1 VRVAPELYE
10 DIVAHARAEAPNEC
24 CGIVASRDGTAVRVY
39 RARNALP
46 TPRYGY
52 VIDPAELLRIYQEIE
67 RQGLE
72 VGIIYHSH
80 PRSEPY
86 PSQADI
92 NLATWPD
99 ALYVIVGLAGGE
111 PEVRAYTIR
120 GGEVAEA
127 ELTVG

>member
-1 VRVAPELYE
+1 MRLAPELYA
-10 DIVAHARAEAPNEC
+10 DIVAHAREEAPNEC
-24 CGIVASRDGTAVRVY
+24 CGIVASRDGVAVRVY
-39 RARNALP
+39 RARNGLQ

-52 VIDPAELLRIYQEIE
+52 VIDPPELLRIYQDIE
-67 RQGLE
+67 RRGLE

-99 ALYVIVGLAGGE
+99 ALYLIVGLAAGE

-120 GGEVAEA
+120 DGEVAEA
-127 ELTVG
+127 ELTIA